1 MRRRGRGR
9 SAELAGGESE
19 VVAATVLVPAELI
32 AVAEARL
39 SGDTFHHLV
48 RVRRLEVGERLR
60 LVDGAGRVALGELLA
75 IERHAAVVAVEPAQV
90 VAPAARRVEL
100 LVAMPKPERAAWM
113 VEKVTELGVA
123 AVTFVATERSVRQPG
138 DAGVERLRRIAVA
151 ALEQSHGAWL
161 PVLAD
166 PLPLWKAL
174 DHLGDGGR
182 RVLLDAGGARPEPR
196 DFDRVLLAVGPEGG
210 WTAEERA
217 DFAAAGFTTLTV
229 GDLVLRVETAAVLG
243 VGLAAMGLA

>member
-1 MRRRGRGR
+1 MRRRGR

-19 VVAATVLVPAELI
+19 GVAATVLVPTDL
-32 AVAEARL
+32 VAAGEVRL
-39 SGDTFHHLV
+39 AGDTFHHLV
-48 RVRRLEVGERLR
+48 RVRRLEAGERLR
-60 LVDGAGRVALGELLA
+60 LVDGAGRVASGELVA
-75 IERHAAVVAVEPAQV
+75 IERHAAVVAVEPGQV

-123 AVTFVATERSVRQPG
+123 AVTFVATERSVRQPR

-182 RVLLDAGGARPEPR
+182 RVLLDGGGIRPEPR
-196 DFDRVLLAVGPEGG
+196 EFDRVVLAVGPEGG

-217 DFAAAGFTTLTV
+217 DFAAAGFATV
-229 GDLVLRVETAAVLG
+229 TIGELVFRVETAAVLG
-243 VGLAAMGLA
+243 VGLAAIGFA